1 MRTKI
6 IVGALVTAGLGAGA
20 LAQVETI
27 DPNQAGSRA
36 AAARAPSAPPQPSPP
51 PRETLPP
58 AEAHYPPASGSGPAE
73 SPAGGPPP
81 ASAAEQQAAHASAR
95 STYQEDDVLAAAEGV
110 FGKGAKGLAQVIERI
125 FKKQGRPDGYIAGRE
140 AGGAF
145 IAGVRYGSGTLFHKV
160 EGQRPVY
167 WQGPSLGFDFGANGA
182 KTFVLVYNLY
192 DTQDLYKR
200 FPAVEGSAFVVGG
213 FQASYLQR
221 GHVILVPI
229 RLGVGLRLGA
239 NLGYMKFRDKKT
251 GSPF

>member
-1 MRTKI
+1 M
-6 IVGALVTAGLGAGA
+6 GASA

-27 DPNQAGSRA
+27 DPNQASSRA
-36 AAARAPSAPPQPSPP
+36 ASRASSGPSPQEPPPPVESPP
-51 PRETLPP
+51 PAAAPVPEQPKGAPLPP
-58 AEAHYPPASGSGPAE
+58 APT
-73 SPAGGPPP
+73 
-81 ASAAEQQAAHASAR
+81 AEQQAAHASAR

-110 FGKGAKGLAQVIERI
+110 FGKGAKGLAQVIEKI
-125 FKKQGRPDGYIAGRE
+125 FKKQGRPNGYIAGRE

-145 IAGVRYGSGTLFHKV
+145 VAGVRYGSGTLFHKI

-200 FPAVEGSAFVVGG
+200 YPAVEGSAFVVGG

-239 NLGYMKFRDKKT
+239 NLGYMKITEKRT
-251 GSPF
+251 RSPF